1 MDKGILVV
9 FGPVFNPAG
18 AHGLSVVEVAHMD
31 EVAEIIKG
39 DPAGAINTFEYY
51 PIKAVKPARI

>member
-9 FGPVFNPAG
+9 FGPVFDQPG
-18 AHGLSVVEVAHMD
+18 VYGLSVVEVAHMD

-39 DPAGAINTFEYY
+39 DPPVPSILLN
-51 PIKAVKPARI
+51 IIR

>member
-39 DPAGAINTFEYY
+39 HPTGTINTFEYY
-51 PIKAVKPARI
+51 PIKGG